1 MISIIKQEKD
11 NGAVLLRGLAADEKP
26 ISVITFSTG
35 QITLANG
42 SEYECVD
49 TGERY
54 LYDAENE
61 QWYQVADAKV
71 ILGVSSI
78 NGSKGSVTSELTA
91 TGDGDVTLGINTRGD
106 E

>member
-1 MISIIKQEKD
+1 MISIIKQEKV

-35 QITLANG
+35 QIALANG

-61 QWYQVADAKV
+61 QWYQVTDAKV
-71 ILGVSSI
+71 ILGVSSV
-78 NGSKGSVTSELTA
+78 NGSKGSITSKLTT
-91 TGDGDVTLGINTRGD
+91 TGDGDVTIGLNTRGD

>member
-1 MISIIKQEKD
+1 MISIIKQETD
-11 NGAVLLRGLAADEKP
+11 NGAVLLRGLASDEKP
-26 ISVITFSTG
+26 IDVITFTTG
-35 QITLANG
+35 KITLANG
-42 SEYECVD
+42 SEFECVD

-61 QWYQVADAKV
+61 QWHQVTEAQV
-71 ILGVSSI
+71 ILGLTSL
-78 NGSKGSVTSELTA
+78 NGSTGSVTAELTA

>member
-11 NGAVLLRGLAADEKP
+11 NGAVLLRGLATDEKP
-26 ISVITFSTG
+26 IGVIAFLTG

-91 TGDGDVTLGINTRGD
+91 AGDGNVTLGLNTRGD

>member
-26 ISVITFSTG
+26 IGVITFLTG

-61 QWYQVADAKV
+61 QWYQVADTKV
-71 ILGVSSI
+71 ILGVSSV

-91 TGDGDVTLGINTRGD
+91 TGDGNLTLGLNTRGD

>member
-1 MISIIKQEKD
+1 MISITKQEKD
-11 NGAVLLRGLAADEKP
+11 NGAVLLRGLTTDEKP
-26 ISVITFSTG
+26 IGVIAFQTG

-91 TGDGDVTLGINTRGD
+91 TGDGNVTLGLNTRGD

>member
-11 NGAVLLRGLAADEKP
+11 NGAVLLRGLSTDEKP
-26 ISVITFSTG
+26 IGVITFSTG

-61 QWYQVADAKV
+61 QWYQMAV
-71 ILGVSSI
+71 LGVSSI
-78 NGSKGSVTSELTA
+78 NGSKGTVTSELTA